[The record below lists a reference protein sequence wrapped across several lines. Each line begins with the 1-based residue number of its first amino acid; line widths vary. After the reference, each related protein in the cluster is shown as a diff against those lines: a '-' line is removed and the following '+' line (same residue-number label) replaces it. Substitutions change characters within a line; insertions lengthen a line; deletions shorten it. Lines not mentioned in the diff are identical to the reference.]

1 MSSLASRL
9 RCPPSPR
16 AEADRDRAVLIT
28 HIVAFST
35 GVSAREIVASG
46 RAAIPA
52 AEARHLAMYLAH
64 TGLGWPL
71 ARVGAAFGR
80 DRTTVGHACR
90 RVEDRRDDPAFDR
103 CVEELESC
111 LRHAPPEPR
120 GLA

>member
-9 RCPPSPR
+9 RCPPPPR

-28 HIVAFST
+28 HLVAFCT
-35 GVSAREIVASG
+35 GVPAREIVASG
-46 RAAIPA
+46 RATVPA
-52 AEARHLAMYLAH
+52 SDARHLAMYLAH

-90 RVEDRRDDPAFDR
+90 RVEDRRDDPRFDQR
-103 CVEELESC
+103 VEELEHC
-111 LRHAPPEPR
+111 LRHAPLEPR
-120 GLA
+120 ALA

>member
-1 MSSLASRL
+1 MS
-9 RCPPSPR
+9 
-16 AEADRDRAVLIT
+16 
-28 HIVAFST
+28 FST
-35 GVSAREIVASG
+35 GVPAREIVATG
-46 RAAIPA
+46 RAALPA

-103 CVEELESC
+103 RVETLEDC
-111 LRHAPPEPR
+111 LRHAPVEPR
-120 GLA
+120 ALA